1 MADSF
6 LTLADLLKVNDKNLA
21 DINVSDVLNDAPII
35 RALAAEPVDGTTHK
49 YLKLTTAPTVGFRDV
64 NEGRDNSKSVDT
76 PVTVDLGI
84 LDATFAVDVA
94 LADGYNKGPEAYIQ
108 REAERH
114 LRAAFFKAETQL
126 LYGTDDDA
134 DGFEGLMDSLAFGN
148 AMVVDAGGDNDGE
161 ISTVFAVRSTGLNDV
176 VLMAGKNAGLEIGE
190 TTVQRIVQDTGSY
203 PGYYTPIYGWL
214 GLQVG
219 SIYSAG
225 RIANL
230 DTTDDLDDDL
240 LAELYS
246 KFPATAKPTHFIM
259 SRRSQLQ
266 LQQSRTATNPTGAPA
281 PFPQFWQD
289 IPIITTD
296 SVEDTG
302 SPESAGS

>member
-6 LTLADLLKVNDKNLA
+6 LTLADLLRVNDKNLA

-35 RALAAEPVDGTTHK
+35 RAIAAEPVDGTTHK

-76 PVTVDLGI
+76 LVTVDLGI

-94 LADGYNKGPEAYIQ
+94 LADGYNKGPESYIQ

-126 LYGTDDDA
+126 LYGTDDDGG
-134 DGFEGLMDSLAFGN
+134 GFEGLMDSLAFGGT
-148 AMVVDAGGDNDGE
+148 MVYDAAGSIDGS

-176 VLMAGKNAGLEIGE
+176 VLLAGKNAGLEIGE
-190 TTVQRIVQDTGSY
+190 TSVQRIVEGTGSY

-230 DTTDDLDDDL
+230 DTTKTLTDDMI
-240 LAELYS
+240 AELLS
-246 KFPATAKPTHFIM
+246 RFPSSAPATHLIM
-259 SRRSQLQ
+259 SRRSRRQLQ
-266 LQQSRTATNPTGAPA
+266 DSRTATNPTGSPA
-281 PFPQFWQD
+281 PFPDSAFGV
-289 IPIITTD
+289 PILTTD